1 MCVRVCVRAD
11 MSATLASPGVTPSH
25 SAVCPSAHLQF
36 GSACEGHE
44 EREVLLQVSA
54 VLRDLPLE
62 QLQQS
67 GKDYLCEGAASLLFA
82 HKGPFQCVGRVFVA
96 LLTHIEEETG
106 KCIADLGSTGVGHR
120 GGAEGQGRGA
130 GQRGG
135 GERREE

>member
-1 MCVRVCVRAD
+1 MCACVCACRHA
-11 MSATLASPGVTPSH
+11 SYTSPGVTPSH

-44 EREVLLQVSA
+44 EREVLLQVAA

-82 HKGPFQCVGRVFVA
+82 HEGPFQCVGRVFVA
-96 LLTHIEEETG
+96 LLTHVKEETG
-106 KCIADLGSTGVGHR
+106 KCIADLGEHR
-120 GGAEGQGRGA
+120 DGAEG
-130 GQRGG
+130 
-135 GERREE
+135 

>member
-1 MCVRVCVRAD
+1 MHACRH
-11 MSATLASPGVTPSH
+11 ASYTSQGVTPGH
-25 SAVCPSAHLQF
+25 STVCPSAHLQF

-82 HKGPFQCVGRVFVA
+82 HEGPLQRVGRVFVC
-96 LLTHIEEETG
+96 LLTHVEQETG
-106 KCIADLGSTGVGHR
+106 KCITDLREHR
-120 GGAEGQGRGA
+120 GGAEGRGRRV

-135 GERREE
+135 AERGEEWSIHNVNVG